1 MRMWVS
7 WSVLIL
13 VLVLATAALGWWTVP
28 LAAAVWGVIYASE
41 RRVWLSAAAAAAVA
55 WALLLVVT
63 ALGGRVLALAD
74 KLGGA
79 FGLPGIVI
87 ILLTLLLPA
96 ALAGSA
102 SGLAATVWTAVRGS
116 LGAESVE
123 G

>member
-7 WSVLIL
+7 WSLL
-13 VLVLATAALGWWTVP
+13 VVVLAVATV
-28 LAAAVWGVIYASE
+28 AAAVWGAMNAGD
-41 RRVWLSAAAAAAVA
+41 RRAWLTAAAAAAVA

-63 ALGGRVLALAD
+63 AVGGPVFALAG

-79 FGLPGIVI
+79 LGVPGIVV

-102 SGLAATVWTAVRGS
+102 AGLVATVWTAVRGS
-116 LGAESVE
+116 RGAQNSE

>member
-1 MRMWVS
+1 MKRWVP
-7 WSVLIL
+7 WSALVVVLA
-13 VLVLATAALGWWTVP
+13 VATAALGWWTV
-28 LAAAVWGVIYASE
+28 LVVAAVWGVIYASE
-41 RRVWLSAAAAAAVA
+41 RRVWLSAAGAAAVA

-79 FGLPGIVI
+79 LGLPGILI

-102 SGLAATVWTAVRGS
+102 AGLAATVWTAVRFSRGVEN
-116 LGAESVE
+116 AE